1 MPPPTSRPHAG
12 RPGQGPTPARVA
24 PLGTLLAQMR
34 DAGDPMAD
42 IAEDLVHAVELAQ
55 SIALA
60 RFPDAPL
67 GSRPHVD
74 VTLALLGHIVSLS
87 SLVDYRSEQDDA
99 YGEAEDPASPEE
111 PGEQGYS
118 DEP

>member
-1 MPPPTSRPHAG
+1 MMPPTSRPTAG
-12 RPGQGPTPARVA
+12 RPGQGPSPARVA
-24 PLGTLLAQMR
+24 PLGTLIDVYR
-34 DAGDPMAD
+34 NAGDPLAD

-67 GSRPHVD
+67 GSKPHLD

-87 SLVDYRSEQDDA
+87 SLVDYRSEQGDA
-99 YGEAEDPASPEE
+99 YEDVDDTGSPEE
-111 PGEQGYS
+111 PGEKDYS